1 MRSKDICGSAE
12 IQLSPSGPPCAATD
26 RPAVASGGRLISLDA
41 LRGFNMF
48 WIVGASSLVYAL
60 KNVSDTGFFKGF
72 SEQLEHVQ
80 WEGFNFLDLIFPMFV
95 FISGISLVFSLD
107 KTMAREGKAK
117 ALKRI
122 VVRSLMLILLGI
134 FYNGGLSRSWPEV
147 RLMGVL
153 QHIGLASLF
162 GGTLYIVT
170 QRAAVLTLVCV
181 TILLGYWA
189 VMEFVPFPDLR
200 LDKKSLQS
208 RVEMVGSTDPAKV
221 MASVERKVRGH
232 YAEGY
237 NLSNYVDY
245 RYLPGKK
252 INGAYENQPIFSI
265 LGAVAVAL
273 LGILTGLWLRCKDVS
288 DRRKVVGLAVAG
300 IAGVA
305 IGFLWGLK
313 FPVVKKL
320 WSSSF
325 VLVASGYSTML
336 LALFYWVVEIHKKK
350 RWCHPLI
357 WIGMNPLTLYLVTN
371 VVNFSNLASRFAGG
385 SVQLYLNAHI
395 VKGTGDVLLAVIQLG
410 LIFLLAR
417 SLYVCKI
424 FIRI

>member
-1 MRSKDICGSAE
+1 MI
-12 IQLSPSGPPCAATD
+12 
-26 RPAVASGGRLISLDA
+26 
-41 LRGFNMF
+41 
-48 WIVGASSLVYAL
+48 
-60 KNVSDTGFFKGF
+60 
-72 SEQLEHVQ
+72 
-80 WEGFNFLDLIFPMFV
+80 
-95 FISGISLVFSLD
+95 
-107 KTMAREGKAK
+107 
-117 ALKRI
+117 
-122 VVRSLMLILLGI
+122 
-134 FYNGGLSRSWPEV
+134 
-147 RLMGVL
+147 
-153 QHIGLASLF
+153 
-162 GGTLYIVT
+162 
-170 QRAAVLTLVCV
+170 
-181 TILLGYWA
+181 
-189 VMEFVPFPDLR
+189 
-200 LDKKSLQS
+200 
-208 RVEMVGSTDPAKV
+208 
-221 MASVERKVRGH
+221 
-232 YAEGY
+232 
-237 NLSNYVDY
+237 
-245 RYLPGKK
+245 
-252 INGAYENQPIFSI
+252 
-265 LGAVAVAL
+265 
-273 LGILTGLWLRCKDVS
+273 
-288 DRRKVVGLAVAG
+288 GLAVAG